1 MGFLLPGQV
10 AQSPG
15 AAAVWAYLAT
25 GVVVVLIGLSFAEV
39 SIMYDRT
46 GGPLIHAEEAM
57 GKTASFTVEWTVWKT
72 LPVRSNHQD
81 AGNPS

>member
-1 MGFLLPGQV
+1 M
-10 AQSPG
+10 
-15 AAAVWAYLAT
+15 
-25 GVVVVLIGLSFAEV
+25 VVLIGLSFAEV

-46 GGPLIHAEEAM
+46 GVPLIHAEEAM
-57 GKTASFTVEWTVWKT
+57 GKTVSFTVGWTVWKT